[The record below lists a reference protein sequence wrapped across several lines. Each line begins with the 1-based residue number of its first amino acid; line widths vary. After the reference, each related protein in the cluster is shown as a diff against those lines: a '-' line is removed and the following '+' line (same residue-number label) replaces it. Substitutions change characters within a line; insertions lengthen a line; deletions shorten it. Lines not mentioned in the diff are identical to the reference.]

1 MGKRDQKILDANQ
14 DAIANLWP
22 EFESLIPDNL
32 AALEFVL
39 AKLFQHKMITCH
51 CGNDSQ
57 ESFVHRD
64 LRVLICLKCS
74 RKIRFMAATRFRYCK
89 QLKAWLG
96 AIFLKERRV
105 LVTSYRL
112 TRLCNIASATAH
124 NIVTTLGLHIH
135 QELEQNFA
143 ETCPTAPLNAFLD
156 LLFKRSLI
164 SCSLKHPK
172 EPPDEEEVEDFKAA
186 NGTTTKKKQRQ
197 QNFSSGPDSSE
208 ERNDESSVN
217 DLAEDDKLILDLIG
231 LTPIS
236 QDSLCELSGMAAA
249 RVSSALV
256 ILELSGLI
264 QALPGNLFIRTK
276 QSKSRACAKPFDPK
290 VLSIAERA
298 FSTIEAI
305 YGGVSRKYL
314 QLYLGAFWC
323 HQDGV
328 RWPEDSLLRILLRGE
343 PIQIQ
348 EILGY
353 ISPLIV
359 SLPPAD

>member
-1 MGKRDQKILDANQ
+1 MGKRDQEILDANQ
-14 DAIANLWP
+14 DAIAKLWP

-39 AKLFQHKMITCH
+39 AKLFQHKMITCP

-64 LRVLICLKCS
+64 LRVLICLNCS

-135 QELEQNFA
+135 QELEQNFGKA
-143 ETCPTAPLNAFLD
+143 APTAPLNAFLE

-164 SCSLKHPK
+164 SCSLKHPT
-172 EPPDEEEVEDFKAA
+172 EPPNEDELEEFRAA
-186 NGTTTKKKQRQ
+186 NGKKTKKKERQ
-197 QNFSSGPDSSE
+197 QNFSSGPDFSE
-208 ERNDESSVN
+208 ERNDESSAN
-217 DLAEDDKLILDLIG
+217 DLAEDEKLILDLIG

-236 QDSLCELSGMAAA
+236 QDSLCERSGMAAA

-256 ILELSGLI
+256 MLELSGLI
-264 QALPGNLFIRTK
+264 QALPGNLFIRNK
-276 QSKSRACAKPFDPK
+276 QSKSRACAKPFDQT
-290 VLSIAERA
+290 VLAIAERA
-298 FSTIEAI
+298 YSTIEAI

-314 QLYLGAFWC
+314 QLYLAAFWC
-323 HQDGV
+323 HQDGL
-328 RWPEDSLLRILLRGE
+328 RWAEDSLLKILLHGE
-343 PIQIQ
+343 PIQIP
-348 EILGY
+348 EILSY
-353 ISPLIV
+353 VSPLLV
-359 SLPPAD
+359 SLPPTA